1 MPAIK
6 FMLEMMPFKVVIYIT
21 TAQTELTEIVT
32 TWLQVKLWTAD
43 SKTIPIYQITTSVK
57 KKLTNN
63 TEVKDT
69 S

>member
-43 SKTIPIYQITTSVK
+43 SKTIPIY
-57 KKLTNN
+57 
-63 TEVKDT
+63 
-69 S
+69 